1 MKKLITAPLILLLFA
16 VPSITQAQYVEDD
29 MEDEGGIMIG
39 PRIGYYEFNDAEEG
53 AFFVGLQLRG
63 HLNDYFG
70 LELAATYRTT
80 SEFRVET
87 TAGEAREVQSGLIPI
102 TLSGLVYIPISEHF
116 MPYGV
121 AGVGGYYQYTD
132 VDPAVDLRNDFQ
144 DEFIFGYHL
153 GFGLEIPLS
162 EEIVINADY
171 RYTFLNPEENEADL
185 SGNAFTLGLMFRL

>member
-16 VPSITQAQYVEDD
+16 IPSLTHAQYIEDD

-70 LELAATYRTT
+70 LEFAATYRTT
-80 SEFRVET
+80 SEFQLS
-87 TAGEAREVQSGLIPI
+87 GGGEVQTGLVPI
-102 TLSGLVYIPISEHF
+102 TLSGLVYIPVSEHF
-116 MPYGV
+116 MPYGI
-121 AGVGGYYQYTD
+121 AGVGGYYRYSDTD
-132 VDPAVDLRNDFQ
+132 GVAEEFVDDFQ

-153 GFGLEIPLS
+153 GFGLEVPLS
-162 EEIVINADY
+162 EAIAISADY
-171 RYTFLNPEENEADL
+171 RYTFLNPEENEPDL
-185 SGNAFTLGLMFRL
+185 SGNAFTVGLMFRL